1 MRCINNPLIPWSEAV
16 LQNGVLQMKHGKAL
30 VESRPFF
37 SRIPDQ
43 DILVGDLASGF
54 SRAEADDWPQFRGAM
69 NTTVVA
75 ASAEFQVLAK
85 NNLNVL
91 IQASP
96 AISQGYFF
104 IRSRDHIYCIRK

>member
-43 DILVGDLASGF
+43 DILVGDRASGF
-54 SRAEADDWPQFRGAM
+54 ARAEADDWPQLLKVTLLLPWRETDLELLSFFGERVGDEHRKARIACKQLRPVSHL
-69 NTTVVA
+69 TQFAVA
-75 ASAEFQVLAK
+75 
-85 NNLNVL
+85 
-91 IQASP
+91 P
-96 AISQGYFF
+96 
-104 IRSRDHIYCIRK
+104 